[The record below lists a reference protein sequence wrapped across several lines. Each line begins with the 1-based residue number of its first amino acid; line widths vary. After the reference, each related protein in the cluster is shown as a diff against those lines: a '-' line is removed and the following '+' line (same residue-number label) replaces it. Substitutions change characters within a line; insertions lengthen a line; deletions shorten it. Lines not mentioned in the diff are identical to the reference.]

1 MPTGLASFASAG
13 PRRLSR
19 RGTCCGFTCERS
31 IRTGHPWNS
40 GRAISPTTS
49 RSSVTLLAPRV
60 PSPASPLAELFASL
74 GRVFDALGLRW
85 YVIGAQA
92 ASFHGA
98 ARLTADVDVTVALA
112 STSVADLIA
121 ALTAGNFA
129 PRVVDAVDFAEL
141 TRVVPAVHGPTRIP
155 VDVVIAGPG
164 LEEEFLDR
172 AEIHQLGDARV
183 PIASAEDLLVMKVLA
198 GRPKDIE
205 DVVAVLRARH
215 GQLDLDRPRT
225 ILRALEGALG
235 RGDLVSVLER
245 AIGAAARSSC

>member
-1 MPTGLASFASAG
+1 
-13 PRRLSR
+13 
-19 RGTCCGFTCERS
+19 
-31 IRTGHPWNS
+31 
-40 GRAISPTTS
+40 
-49 RSSVTLLAPRV
+49 V

-121 ALTAGNFA
+121 ALTAGDFA
-129 PRVVDAVDFAEL
+129 PRVVDAIDFAER
-141 TRVVPAVHGPTRIP
+141 THVVPTVHGPTRIP

-164 LEEEFLDR
+164 LEEEFLHR
-172 AEIHQLGDARV
+172 AEIHHLGDARV
-183 PIASAEDLLVMKVLA
+183 PVASAEDLLVMKVLA

-205 DVVAVLRARH
+205 DVGAVLRARQ
-215 GQLDLDRPRT
+215 GQLDLDRARA
-225 ILRALEGALG
+225 ILGALEDALG
-235 RGDLVSVLER
+235 RGDLVSVFER
-245 AIGAAARSSC
+245 TIGEAARNAH